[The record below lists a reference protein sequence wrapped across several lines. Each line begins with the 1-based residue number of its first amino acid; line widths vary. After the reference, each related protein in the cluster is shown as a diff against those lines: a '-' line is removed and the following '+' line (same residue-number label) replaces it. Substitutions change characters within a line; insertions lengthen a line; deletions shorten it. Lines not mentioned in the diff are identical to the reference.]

1 MGIKRLEQIQI
12 TDEDIAWIESILGF
26 QFDDDR
32 IKILKNLESRDIQA
46 FPGSGKTTILVAKLA
61 ILAKKWPYV
70 NAGICVLS
78 HTNVAREEIED
89 RLGNTD
95 IGKKLLS
102 YPHFIGTVH
111 SFFDTFVALP
121 WLRSK
126 GYPINLI
133 DSDLVKKSR
142 WFMLPFGTRAYL
154 ERNHKDEQICGY
166 DGNIGLIPWD
176 KEGKTKQHILD
187 AIDKSQKNGNFTFDE
202 MLLYS
207 KQALDVSESLAIG
220 LQQRF
225 PIVFVDEAQD
235 TNSFQLEL
243 LSKAFPPKSNLTI
256 VQGFGDCN
264 QAIYNYVNETVEKIE
279 FPREGPLVLKES
291 QRFDNR
297 IAKLANTVAVSADQM
312 CGIENVFSERKIDHT
327 IYLFSKDKAKQVID
341 QFGQLVLD
349 TFSDEELLKYSKNGC
364 HVVGMV
370 HVKKD
375 ELTPEKQF
383 PKGIFDYW
391 KEYEADKANKN
402 HNPNRLIEYFR
413 IAHKQ
418 FKESGE
424 MCVFVEWCAKGIRRL
439 INMAANQTLVEATNN
454 PLKSIIKQ
462 LPAEKE
468 MLIRGYFFKFSTLS
482 ITTEDDWKQ
491 IIPVFEDILNE
502 FELKFNKATNKF
514 LSWTA
519 EIKISQECIP
529 ASTKASPNHYI
540 YKDNTSA
547 RCVDLEFGSIHSV
560 KGRTQLATLV
570 LETYSRT
577 HNIKSI
583 LKYLCGK
590 PPKSIGTNQSRL
602 KCQYVAMTRAKALI
616 CLAIP
621 VDFVSEKE
629 QCMLRDMGWEIV
641 LI

>member
-32 IKILKNLESRDIQA
+32 IKILKNLESRDVQA

-70 NAGICVLS
+70 NSGICVLS

-126 GYPINLI
+126 GYSINLI

-142 WFMLPFGTRAYL
+142 WFMLPFGTRDFL

-166 DGNIGLIPWD
+166 NGSIGLIQWD
-176 KEGKTKQHILD
+176 KECKTKQYILD
-187 AIDKSQKNGNFTFDE
+187 AINKSQKNGNFTFDE

-264 QAIYNYVNETVEKIE
+264 QAIYNYVNEAVEKIE
-279 FPREGPLVLKES
+279 FPREGPLILKES

-327 IYLFSKDKAKQVID
+327 IYLFSKDKAKEVID

-364 HVVGMV
+364 YVVGIV

-391 KEYEADKANKN
+391 KEYEADKASKN
-402 HNPNRLIEYFR
+402 QNPNRLIEYFR
-413 IAHKQ
+413 IAHKR
-418 FKESGE
+418 FKESSE

-439 INMAANQTLVEATNN
+439 INKAANQNLVEATNN

-468 MLIRGYFFKFSTLS
+468 MLIRGYFLKFSTLP

-514 LSWTA
+514 LSWVA
-519 EIKISQECIP
+519 EIKLSQECIP

-583 LKYLCGK
+583 LKYLYGK
-590 PPKSIGTNQSRL
+590 PPKSIGTNQGRL

-629 QCMLRDMGWEIV
+629 QCMLRDMGWKIV
-641 LI
+641 VI

>member
-1 MGIKRLEQIQI
+1 MEMKRLEQIKI
-12 TDEDIAWIESILGF
+12 TDEDIAWIESILGI

-70 NAGICVLS
+70 NSGICVLS

-126 GYPINLI
+126 GYSINMI

-142 WFMLPFGTRAYL
+142 WFMLPRGTRVYL
-154 ERNHKDEQICGY
+154 EKQHKDEQICGY
-166 DGNIGLIPWD
+166 SGSIGFIPWD
-176 KEGKTKQHILD
+176 KEGTTKQYILD
-187 AIDKSQKNGNFTFDE
+187 TIDKSQNRGNFTFDE

-207 KQALDVSESLAIG
+207 KQALSISESLSMG

-225 PIVFVDEAQD
+225 PIVFIDEAQD

-243 LSKAFPPKSNLTI
+243 LNKAFPLKSNLTI
-256 VQGFGDCN
+256 VQRFGDCN
-264 QAIYNYVNETVEKIE
+264 QAIYNYVNEIVEEIE
-279 FPREGPLVLKES
+279 FPREEPLVLNES

-297 IAKLANTVAVSADQM
+297 IAKLANTVAVSTEQM
-312 CGIENVFSERKIDHT
+312 CGTENVFSVRKIDHT
-327 IYLFSKDKAKQVID
+327 IYLFSKDKAKQVIE

-364 HVVGMV
+364 HVVGMI
-370 HVKKD
+370 HVKKN
-375 ELTPEKQF
+375 ELTPERQF

-391 KEYEADKANKN
+391 KEYDADKATNNK
-402 HNPNRLIEYFR
+402 NPNRLIDYFR
-413 IAHKQ
+413 IAHKR
-418 FKESGE
+418 FRESGE
-424 MCVFVEWCAKGIRRL
+424 MRVFIEWCAKGIRRL
-439 INMAANQTLVEATNN
+439 INIAANQNLVQATNN
-454 PLKSIIKQ
+454 SLKSIIKK
-462 LPAEKE
+462 LPMEKE
-468 MLIRGYFFKFSTLS
+468 MLIRQYFFKLSTLS
-482 ITTEDDWKQ
+482 IATEEDWKQ
-491 IIPVFEDILNE
+491 VVPIFEDILNE
-502 FELKFNKATNKF
+502 FELKCNKDTNKF
-514 LSWTA
+514 LSWTE
-519 EIKISQECIP
+519 EIKLSQGYITTN
-529 ASTKASPNHYI
+529 SKTSPNHYI
-540 YKDNTSA
+540 YKDNISN

-583 LKYLCGK
+583 LKFLCGK
-590 PPKSIGTNQSRL
+590 PTKSIGTNQSRL

-621 VDFVSEKE
+621 VDFVNEKE
-629 QCMLRDMGWEIV
+629 QKMLRDMGWKIIIV
-641 LI
+641 

>member
-32 IKILKNLESRDIQA
+32 IKILKNLESRDVQA

-61 ILAKKWPYV
+61 ILAKKWSYV
-70 NAGICVLS
+70 NSGICVLS

-126 GYPINLI
+126 GYSINLI

-142 WFMLPFGTRAYL
+142 WFMLPFGTRDFL

-166 DGNIGLIPWD
+166 NGSIGLIQWD
-176 KEGKTKQHILD
+176 KECKTKQYILD
-187 AIDKSQKNGNFTFDE
+187 AINKSQKNGNFTFDE

-264 QAIYNYVNETVEKIE
+264 QAIYNYVNEAVEKIE
-279 FPREGPLVLKES
+279 FPREGPLILKES

-327 IYLFSKDKAKQVID
+327 IYLFSKDKAKEVID

-364 HVVGMV
+364 YVVGIV

-391 KEYEADKANKN
+391 KEYEADKASKN
-402 HNPNRLIEYFR
+402 QNPNRLIEYSR
-413 IAHKQ
+413 IAHKR
-418 FKESGE
+418 FKESSE

-439 INMAANQTLVEATNN
+439 INKAANQNLVEATNN

-468 MLIRGYFFKFSTLS
+468 MLIRGYFLKFSTLP
-482 ITTEDDWKQ
+482 ITTKDDWKQ

-514 LSWTA
+514 LSWVA
-519 EIKISQECIP
+519 EIKLSQECIP

-590 PPKSIGTNQSRL
+590 PPKSIGTNQGRL

-629 QCMLRDMGWEIV
+629 QCMLRDMGWKIV
-641 LI
+641 VI